1 MATVVGIYD
10 PQFRSLILQDKIH
23 TYFVLDSCGKDK
35 ECVWAQLCPFAVY
48 LNDTFHHSEDPE
60 EGKRAGKELAES
72 RCYTEAHPNSITAC
86 TPRDSVSKKLEA
98 DVRLQ
103 YKFRK

>member
-1 MATVVGIYD
+1 M
-10 PQFRSLILQDKIH
+10 H
-23 TYFVLDSCGKDK
+23 FVLGSCGKDK
-35 ECVWAQLCPFAVY
+35 ECVWVHSCPFAVY

-60 EGKRAGKELAES
+60 ERKRAGKELGES
-72 RCYTEAHPNSITAC
+72 RCYTEAHPNSITTC
-86 TPRDSVSKKLEA
+86 TPRNSVPKKLEA